1 MEAYELL
8 ELEFANNHLR
18 GEYSPEQCVAV
29 SSGTSA
35 LHIALETLRRKKSA
49 ALIPEFTMVAC
60 ARAATMAGFDV
71 VPVDC
76 DDNLLITPLTVS
88 PRITERAS
96 VLMPVHTYGRLCDMA
111 ALSLMAEQF
120 DLDVIEDM
128 AEVHGCQPHRDSYA
142 ACWSFYK
149 NKIIHG
155 EEGGMIVFRDKS
167 KAALARMLRSQGF
180 TPEHNFLHISRG
192 VNARMS
198 NLHAQAV
205 RASLYEFKH
214 SMVYRNQIVELYNDL
229 IDPKFHMP
237 SRVSPWVYD
246 LRIPGME
253 EHQQDLL
260 VQRLC
265 QAGIAARHAFKPL
278 SVQPEY
284 KLSFPR
290 YPSGHTLNALK
301 LSREIIYLPVSD
313 TMSQS
318 DVRVNCA
325 VFDQIVKE
333 IL

>member
-1 MEAYELL
+1 METHELL
-8 ELEFANNHLR
+8 EREFANIHLK

-35 LHIALETLRRKKSA
+35 LHIAFETLQRKNSA

-71 VPVDC
+71 IPVDC
-76 DDNLLITPLTVS
+76 NDNLLITPLTVS

-96 VLMPVHTYGRLCDMA
+96 VLMPVHIYGRLCNME

-128 AEVHGCQPHRDSYA
+128 AEVHGCRPHRDSYA

-167 KAALARMLRSQGF
+167 KATLARMIRSQGF
-180 TPEHNFLHISRG
+180 TPEHNFIHIPRG

-198 NLHAQAV
+198 NIHAKLI
-205 RASLYEFKH
+205 RTSLYVFKY
-214 SMVYRNQIVELYNDL
+214 SMLYRNRIVELYDDL

-237 SRVSPWVYD
+237 PRVSPWVYD
-246 LRIPGME
+246 LRIPGMTE
-253 EHQQDLL
+253 VQQDLL

-265 QAGIAARHAFKPL
+265 REGIAARHAFKPL
-278 SVQPEY
+278 SIQPEY
-284 KLSFPR
+284 RLCCPR
-290 YPSGHTLNALK
+290 YPSDHVLNALN

-313 TMSQS
+313 TMSES
-318 DVRVNCA
+318 DVDLTCA
-325 VFDQIVKE
+325 LFDQIVKE
-333 IL
+333 IF